1 MAVKKVYSVGS
12 QVKNVA
18 GNFIGTA
25 AVQYAYQKLPY
36 RFLVPP
42 VNRFLYGAA
51 VTGTGLGTLSVLK
64 NNDIGI
70 GIGSSLI
77 ARGSE
82 DLISAVAEKL
92 NIRSNYIKIPII
104 ALAVYFVIKDMK

>member
-1 MAVKKVYSVGS
+1 MAAKKVYSVGS

-18 GNFIGTA
+18 GNFIGVA
-25 AVQYAYQKLPY
+25 ATQYVNNKLPY
-36 RFLVPP
+36 SFLVSP
-42 VNRFLYGAA
+42 VNEMLYGAA
-51 VTGTGLGTLSVLK
+51 VTGTGLGTLNVLK

-82 DLISAVAEKL
+82 NLISAVARQF